1 MSQDIEIDIVPRDP
15 FREFLTTKKR
25 WITVVAH
32 RRAGKTVAVIQK
44 LIYEALTHRRK
55 GMETAPLRYFYVC
68 PTLTQAKN
76 VSWSYLTNFTA
87 GIPDIIV
94 NHSELKITFPNKASI
109 QLLSGEG
116 AERARGLYADG
127 ICVDEADDVNSSHTA
142 YIFLPCLLDYSGFLI
157 QMGTPKGRGTLYR
170 NIQRAKTDKTR
181 YVLTLKASQSGLVP
195 QEDLDAIKAEIGDEA
210 YAQEMECDFN
220 VARLGAIYASQLQ
233 EAIDDGRLMDFTPDQ
248 SHTVFTTWDLGSP
261 SNTVCLYWQRVDL
274 TYRLLDCDY
283 GLEMTT
289 AERVAHMHAKGYN
302 FGQHFLPHDGRTR
315 GADNMSFASKLRDA
329 GLQNVEVLDNAGQG
343 AEAKRIRN
351 MHDIFPQI
359 YFNKTNLDKDEGMLD
374 ALRDYHYK
382 EQRLDG
388 RITSV
393 VDHGF
398 SSHFCDAF
406 GYFAEVLA
414 SGRLR
419 GSLTKRG
426 IGRAKASLGSSM
438 RR

>member
-1 MSQDIEIDIVPRDP
+1 MSDVELNIIPRDP
-15 FREFLTTKKR
+15 FRDFLTTKKR

-44 LIYEALTHRRK
+44 LIYEALTHKRK
-55 GMETAPLRYFYVC
+55 GMKTAPLRYFYIC

-76 VSWSYLTNFTA
+76 VSWAYLINFTA
-87 GIPDIIV
+87 GIPDIVV
-94 NHSELKITFPNKASI
+94 NNSELRITFPNGASI
-109 QLLSGEG
+109 QLLSGES

-127 ICVDEADDVNSSHTA
+127 ICVDEADDVPSSHTA

-170 NIQRAKTDKTR
+170 NIQRAKTDGTR
-181 YVLTLKASQSGLVP
+181 FCLTLKASESGLVP
-195 QEDLDAIKAEIGDEA
+195 QDDLDEIKAEIGEEA

-220 VARLGAIYASQLQ
+220 VARQGAIYASHLQ
-233 EAIDDGRLMDFTPDQ
+233 DAVDDGRVFNFTPDQ
-248 SHTVFTTWDLGSP
+248 SHLVFTTWDLGSP
-261 SNTVCLYWQRVDL
+261 ANTVTCYWQKIDL
-274 TYRLLDCDY
+274 TYRLIDCDF

-289 AERVAHMHAKGYN
+289 AERVAHMYAKGYN
-302 FGQHFLPHDGRTR
+302 FGQHFLPHDGKTK

-343 AEAKRIRN
+343 AEAKRIRS

-359 YFNKTNLDKDEGMLD
+359 YFNKTALDVEEGMFD

-382 EQRLDG
+382 EQRIDG
-388 RITSV
+388 RITSK

-398 SSHFCDAF
+398 ASHFCDSF
-406 GYFAEVLA
+406 GYFSEALA
-414 SGRLR
+414 SGRMR
-419 GSLTKRG
+419 CNLTKRG
-426 IGRAKASLGSSM
+426 IGRAKSSLGRSM
-438 RR
+438 RG